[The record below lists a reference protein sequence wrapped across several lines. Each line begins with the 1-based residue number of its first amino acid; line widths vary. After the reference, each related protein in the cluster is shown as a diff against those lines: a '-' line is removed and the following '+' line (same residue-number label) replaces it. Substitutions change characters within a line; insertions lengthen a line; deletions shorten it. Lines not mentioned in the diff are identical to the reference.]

1 MKFWIYLTTV
11 MMLASF
17 SDGEEAGRITA
28 KPQTLCPVMEGR
40 KVSSRLYVDYEGE
53 RIYVC
58 CVPCVK
64 ALKKNPVKFRD
75 RLRAQGVMLET
86 VPKK

>member
-1 MKFWIYLTTV
+1 
-11 MMLASF
+11 
-17 SDGEEAGRITA
+17 
-28 KPQTLCPVMEGR
+28 MEGR